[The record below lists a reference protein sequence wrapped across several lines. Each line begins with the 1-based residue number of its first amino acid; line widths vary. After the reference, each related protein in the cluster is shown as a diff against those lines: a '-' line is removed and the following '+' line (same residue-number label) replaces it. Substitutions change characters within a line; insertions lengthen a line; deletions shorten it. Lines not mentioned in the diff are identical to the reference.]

1 MCYAWLFAVCC
12 LCCAG
17 EQNMRFYNVQ
27 DMRADGLYIENYSGP
42 GLEVSSYSL
51 ELGINDWWLWWQH
64 VAGP

>member
-1 MCYAWLFAVCC
+1 
-12 LCCAG
+12 
-17 EQNMRFYNVQ
+17 MRFYNVQ